1 MGYLNNQLG
10 YRDEMLETRSVVK
23 RNNWVLLD
31 PDGLVKNRIPGYENC
46 DLTILGSPEMGASF
60 VDYLITAHAG
70 AKNAAIGGKG
80 IETFMYVVEGA
91 VSVKNA
97 DVEADLTKGG
107 YIYSPADKPFCFEN
121 KSGEDA
127 KLYLYRRRY
136 VAVEG
141 YAAHTVCANEEDL
154 PWQEYEGMN
163 NCWVRDFLP
172 TDFGFDMNMHVL
184 KFAIGASHG
193 YVETHYQ
200 EHGMLFLSGKS
211 MYKLDDTWIPVK
223 KGDYVFMDSYCP
235 QCCYAV
241 GDEGREEALTYIY
254 SKDCNREVEL

>member
-60 VDYLITAHAG
+60 ADYLITAHAG
-70 AKNAAIGGKG
+70 AKNAAIGGNG

-163 NCWVRDFLP
+163 NDRFRLRHEHACSEVRDRRFPRLCR
-172 TDFGFDMNMHVL
+172 D
-184 KFAIGASHG
+184 S
-193 YVETHYQ
+193 
-200 EHGMLFLSGKS
+200 LSGARH
-211 MYKLDDTWIPVK
+211 
-223 KGDYVFMDSYCP
+223 
-235 QCCYAV
+235 AV
-241 GDEGREEALTYIY
+241 PLRKEHVQAG
-254 SKDCNREVEL
+254 